1 MRAVGV
7 HPVDASEPVHLI
19 EVYIAPDQ
27 SVLDWASVTQPGD
40 DPDRSYWQAAWDEQQ
55 VPGSPWSLV
64 LLLSLPRSVSA
75 FGDQL
80 RAARSSTGL
89 ALCRHIFGSS
99 ATKSHNR

>member
-55 VPGSPWSLV
+55 VPGSPPGASSFTTSIRLGLWRST
-64 LLLSLPRSVSA
+64 SGRSFFHRPR
-75 FGDQL
+75 
-80 RAARSSTGL
+80 
-89 ALCRHIFGSS
+89 LCRHIFGSS